1 MSRWIL
7 WRVWGYPVEEHPLAG
22 SAAEPAST
30 QRWPT
35 PRPSTPSPQGHGHP
49 HSDNQQRIGVAF
61 LLNFVFTIIEIFGGI
76 WTNSTAILAD
86 AVHDLGDSLALGS
99 SWFLERKSLQK
110 GDTRFTYGYR
120 RFSLL
125 GALISTAVLVFGSTY
140 VLSEAVQRLF
150 HPEPSYAP
158 GMVGLAVLGI
168 LLNGIAVLRLR
179 KGEGLNVRIVT
190 WHLLEDVLGWV
201 MVLLVSVVLMF
212 VDLFILD
219 PLLSILITLYILRN
233 VLINLKA
240 TMNVFLQGSPKALMQ
255 RHRRRRLPRPRPGRR
270 SITSTSDPGRTAS
283 RLQSAHLV
291 LPHTATKEDAIDIK
305 QRYAPFWNVGHFTC
319 HTRAGMGRK

>member
-1 MSRWIL
+1 MN
-7 WRVWGYPVEEHPLAG
+7 GGQPHTHPHH
-22 SAAEPAST
+22 ST
-30 QRWPT
+30 L
-35 PRPSTPSPQGHGHP
+35 GHAHP

-158 GMVGLAVLGI
+158 GMAGLAVLGI

-190 WHLLEDVLGWV
+190 WHLLEDVLGWI

-240 TMNVFLQGSPKALMQ
+240 TMNVFLQGSPEGVDAKALKAEIAAIDGLAEIHHEHLWTLDG
-255 RHRRRRLPRPRPGRR
+255 RHHVY
-270 SITSTSDPGRTAS
+270 
-283 RLQSAHLV
+283 SAHLV
-291 LPHTATKEDAIDIK
+291 LPPQTTREEAIDIK
-305 QRYAPFWNVGHFTC
+305 RRVREILERRGIEHATLEPEWDGNEC
-319 HTRAGMGRK
+319 GMNSDDYVCL